1 MNTQG
6 RATMKLAKLLVAAAL
21 LSSSAAAFGQ
31 SALGSN
37 ATGMQPGEWR
47 VLNRGGD
54 ASGYNFDLL
63 VSCAGSDCADN
74 ILNYAAKGLWN
85 PNTRE
90 MHYLGQG
97 HGGRLFK
104 HISYSEAT
112 NRWALEA
119 KPYWDC
125 SPSPTCYSMVHGYE
139 HSTIDPATGTIYARK
154 FNSTQMF
161 KWVRST
167 KTWSELPTA
176 PNPAVASAVEWF
188 PEMNGFLLVGGG
200 QIHAFSEATRSWRSL
215 ATDLP
220 MGGYSN
226 VATYN
231 PVHKVAIVG
240 GGDGSRALYRVTASG
255 SVTRI
260 ADAPGGVGI
269 YSGILTTDPVSGKVL
284 LFTASGSVHE
294 YDVPANRWSSLSSS
308 IPLWAPDSNKIA
320 YRVAIP
326 ISTYGVIAFLTTYWS
341 DPTSQVYLY
350 KHSPGTGAPV
360 DTTPP
365 APPAGV
371 RLQ

>member
-1 MNTQG
+1 MMKFANLWV
-6 RATMKLAKLLVAAAL
+6 ATAL
-21 LSSSAAAFGQ
+21 FSSSAAVFGQ
-31 SALGSN
+31 SALGST
-37 ATGMQPGEWR
+37 ATTMQPGEWR

-63 VSCAGSDCADN
+63 ISCTGTDCADN
-74 ILNYAAKGLWN
+74 ILNFAAKGLWN
-85 PNTRE
+85 PSTRE

-97 HGGRLFK
+97 HGGRLLK

-112 NRWALEA
+112 NRWTLEA

-125 SPSPTCYSMVHGYE
+125 SPSPNCYSMVHGYE

-154 FNSTQMF
+154 FNSTQTF

-167 KTWSELPTA
+167 KTWSELPAA
-176 PNPAVASAVEWF
+176 PNPAVASALEWF
-188 PEMNGFLLVGGG
+188 PEINGFLLVGGG
-200 QIHAFSEATRSWRSL
+200 QIHVFSESTGSWRSL
-215 ATDLP
+215 ATNLP
-220 MGGYSN
+220 MGPYHN

-231 PVHKVAIVG
+231 PVHKVVIVG
-240 GGDGSRALYRVTASG
+240 GGNGSRALYRVAADN

-260 ADAPGGVGI
+260 ADAPGDVGI
-269 YSGILTTDPVSGKVL
+269 YSGILTTDPASGKVL
-284 LFTASGSVHE
+284 LFTASGSMHE
-294 YDVPANRWSSLSSS
+294 YDVPSNRWSNLSAA
-308 IPLWAPDSNKIA
+308 IPLWGANSNKVA

-326 ISTYGVIAFLTTYWS
+326 VSTYGVIAFLTTDKS
-341 DPTSQVYLY
+341 DPMSQVFLY

-365 APPAGV
+365 APPSGV